1 MYTYNAK
8 VIRIIDGDTVEA
20 EIDLGFSIKI
30 TEKVR
35 IENLNTPEIFKP
47 KDAIEK
53 RDGLIAKEKTK
64 QLLENKKV
72 TIRTQKRDRYG
83 RVLAKVLLSD
93 GEDFTKYMQ

>member
-8 VIRIIDGDTVEA
+8 VIRIVDGDTVEA

-47 KDAIEK
+47 KDPVEK
-53 RDGLIAKEKTK
+53 RDGLIAKEKTR
-64 QLLENKKV
+64 QILENKKV
-72 TIRTQKRDRYG
+72 TIRTQKRDKYG
-83 RVLAKVLLSD
+83 RVLATIQLSD
-93 GEDFTKYMQ
+93 GQDFTTML